1 MTVPD
6 PVTLGHLLMLLGL
19 LAGLYG
25 LWQLSVFL
33 RHRGHGRGTPQ
44 YARAR
49 DGRRFAIWAFALGA
63 LLYVAGCFTP
73 LAEIAIA
80 GGAA

>member
-1 MTVPD
+1 MTLPD
-6 PVTLGHLLMLLGL
+6 PITIGHVLMLAGV

-25 LWQLSVFL
+25 LWQLLVFL

-49 DGRRFAIWAFALGA
+49 DGRRYAVWGIAGGA
-63 LLYVAGCFTP
+63 LLYLIGCFTP
-73 LAEIAIA
+73 LAHMAIA
-80 GGAA
+80 